1 MKIAICDDDSAYVK
15 KIESV
20 VRTTLAEKNI
30 DARSIS
36 YLTVRN
42 CMTARKHMIWLF
54 SISG

>member
-30 DARSIS
+30 DARFD
-36 YLTVRN
+36 
-42 CMTARKHMIWLF
+42 LF
-54 SISG
+54 FLNYFGGR